1 MLELIIYG
9 IGFFVLTLLLQYL
22 LSKFRKDCNQCD
34 SAIWVGNNAI
44 IVICIFGIM
53 QHNIDYFAA
62 ITGFIVADGVT
73 KCYQNKL

>member
-9 IGFFVLTLLLQYL
+9 IGFFVLTLLLQYV
-22 LSKFRKDCNQCD
+22 LSKFRKNGNQGN
-34 SAIWVGNNAI
+34 SAIWVGNNVI

-62 ITGFIVADGVT
+62 IIGFIIADKIIGSD
-73 KCYQNKL
+73 

>member
-22 LSKFRKDCNQCD
+22 LSRFRKDSNQGD

-44 IVICIFGIM
+44 IVICI
-53 QHNIDYFAA
+53 YA
-62 ITGFIVADGVT
+62 T
-73 KCYQNKL
+73 

>member
-22 LSKFRKDCNQCD
+22 LSKFRKDGNQGD
-34 SAIWVGNNAI
+34 SAIWVGNNTI
-44 IVICIFGIM
+44 IVICILGIM

-62 ITGFIVADGVT
+62 IIGFIIADKIMGSD
-73 KCYQNKL
+73 

>member
-1 MLELIIYG
+1 MLKLIIYG
-9 IGFFVLTLLLQYL
+9 IGFFVLTLLLQYV
-22 LSKFRKDCNQCD
+22 LSKFRKNGNQGD

-62 ITGFIVADGVT
+62 IIGFIIADKIIGSD
-73 KCYQNKL
+73 

>member
-9 IGFFVLTLLLQYL
+9 IGFFVLTLLLQHV
-22 LSKFRKDCNQCD
+22 LSRFRKDGNQGD

-44 IVICIFGIM
+44 IVIFIFGIL

-62 ITGFIVADGVT
+62 IIGFIVADALTIGRST
-73 KCYQNKL
+73 

>member
-1 MLELIIYG
+1 MLKLIIYG
-9 IGFFVLTLLLQYL
+9 IGFFVLTLLLQYV
-22 LSKFRKDCNQCD
+22 LSKFRKNGNQGD

-62 ITGFIVADGVT
+62 IIGFIIADKIMGSD
-73 KCYQNKL
+73 